1 MVDAV
6 VAARRR
12 AAAVIGRLMFG
23 VVHSFSCHAVERRS
37 LVAAKR
43 THAEMRVQGER
54 GGVVSLGRAWL
65 WWHADKA
72 TWLNLG
78 RAMMWQ
84 KQSRWYLQVLGDLGL
99 GSLAGLDG
107 VKKDRAFF
115 VNDEEDIVP
124 PL

>member
-37 LVAAKR
+37 VVAAKR

-54 GGVVSLGRAWL
+54 GGVASLGPAWL
-65 WWHADKA
+65 VACGQGNMLCVQPWE
-72 TWLNLG
+72 G
-78 RAMMWQ
+78 R
-84 KQSRWYLQVLGDLGL
+84 
-99 GSLAGLDG
+99 
-107 VKKDRAFF
+107 
-115 VNDEEDIVP
+115 
-124 PL
+124 